1 MSKVFR
7 SARTVS
13 LFTLLSRVLGLV
25 RDVATAM
32 LLGTGL
38 AFDAFVVAWTVP
50 NLFRR
55 LFGEGA
61 LSAAFIPVYSDY
73 VDAGNKEDTKRFLNS
88 IFSALLLIL
97 AAIAAVGIVAG
108 LVLGFAVPM
117 PEKWAATFKLFVVL
131 VPYVVPVCLVAFAA
145 GILNTHGHFAMP
157 AFAPALLNIFWIA
170 AIALAAATTRNLSTI
185 VVILSAGILV
195 AGAAQY
201 VIQLPALGRKGV
213 HLRFKPDF
221 RHPGV
226 GAVRKVMAPV
236 VLGVAILQINTLLDR
251 FIAMAFVKDAGGVGA
266 LYYANR
272 MVQLPL
278 ALVGIAVATAAFPAL
293 SRLVV
298 QGKTAK
304 FALTVKES
312 VLGVLYVTVPA
323 AVGLAVLAVP
333 IVRLFFERGEFT
345 ASSTRRTSFTLICY
359 AATAA
364 TASVYHIVA
373 RAFYSLK
380 DTRTPVRIGAVMVFL
395 NLALNLALVWPLQEA
410 GLALATSISSACN
423 VVALLVILKKKAPE
437 LELGALGRG
446 FVRFCIVSAGMGA
459 AVLGVLHILP
469 AAGSLAMKFA
479 AVAVPIV
486 AGALVLFILSGIM
499 RFPELSLIL
508 NSIRKKRPA

>member
-1 MSKVFR
+1 
-7 SARTVS
+7 
-13 LFTLLSRVLGLV
+13 VLGLV
-25 RDVATAM
+25 RDIVTAM

-73 VDAGNKEDTKRFLNS
+73 IDAGNKEDTKRFLNA
-88 IFSALLLIL
+88 IFSALLLVL
-97 AAIAAVGIVAG
+97 AVIAAAGILIG
-108 LVLGFAVPM
+108 LMLGFAVPL
-117 PEKWAATFKLFVVL
+117 PEKWAATFKLFVIL
-131 VPYVVPVCLVAFAA
+131 VPYVVPICLVAFAA
-145 GILNTHGHFAMP
+145 GILNTHGHFAVP
-157 AFAPALLNIFWIA
+157 AFAPALLNVLWIA
-170 AIALAAATTRNLSTI
+170 SIALAAVVTGNLSFI
-185 VVILSAGILV
+185 VVILSVGILV
-195 AGAAQY
+195 AGAVQFG
-201 VIQLPALGRKGV
+201 IQLPMLRRKGV
-213 HLRFKPDF
+213 RLRFKPDF
-221 RHPGV
+221 SHRGV
-226 GAVRKVMAPV
+226 RAVRKVMAPV

-312 VLGVLYVTVPA
+312 ILGVLYVTVPA
-323 AVGLAVLAVP
+323 AVGLGVLAVP
-333 IVRLFFERGEFT
+333 IVRLIFERGEFT
-345 ASSTRRTSFTLICY
+345 ASSTARTSFVLICY

-364 TASVYHIVA
+364 TASVYHILA

-380 DTRTPVRIGAVMVFL
+380 DTRTPVKIGAMMVFL
-395 NLALNLALVWPLQEA
+395 NLALNLSLVWPLQEA
-410 GLALATSISSACN
+410 GLALATSVSSGCN
-423 VVALLVILKKKAPE
+423 VVVLLVILKKRTPE

-446 FVRFCIVSAGMGA
+446 LVRFCVVSAGMGA
-459 AVLGVLHILP
+459 AVLGILQILP
-469 AAGSLAMKFA
+469 ASQTLVMRFA
-479 AVAVPIV
+479 AVAVPIA
-486 AGALVLFILSGIM
+486 AGVLVLFILSGIL

-508 NSIRKKRPA
+508 NSIRKRRPA